1 MRILLLSIV
10 FSLGFLSS
18 TNAQQSIGFTLKN
31 PTAKSIPLWI
41 PSVMNPNL
49 SPFSTSGVRLRVGQ
63 KIYFKHKMRKK
74 LLLEVTEEYD
84 EKSLNVAKLIRARKK
99 ELKLKS

>member
-1 MRILLLSIV
+1 MRILLLSIL
-10 FSLGFLSS
+10 FCIGTMSIAS
-18 TNAQQSIGFTLKN
+18 AQKSVGFTLKN

-74 LLLEVTEEYD
+74 LLLEVTTEYD
-84 EKSLNVAKLIRARKK
+84 EQSLNVAKLIRERKK
-99 ELKLKS
+99 ELNLKS